1 MCLKVSSAK
10 WRPFCPVEEELK
22 DGVFVFHDY
31 VFINVVLEQ
40 HSFSSGNSFHSTYP
54 MEIEFI
60 AISGWVEP
68 VL

>member
-1 MCLKVSSAK
+1 MYLKVSSAK

-40 HSFSSGNSFHSTYP
+40 HAFYFRNSFGSTCP
-54 MEIEFI
+54 VEIEFI